1 MKYYNESPQ
10 VAYFKEKCEEL
21 ERKNAKLNECISNLE
36 KEVQEQSSFRRKELS
51 MYQDWRE
58 KLQSDCDEVNRA
70 IECFN
75 SLPWY
80 KRIFYKF
87 KE

>member
-1 MKYYNESPQ
+1 MKYYNENPQ
-10 VAYFKEKCEEL
+10 VAYLKEKCEEL
-21 ERKNAKLNECISNLE
+21 EKKNAKLNECIDDLE
-36 KEVQEQSSFRRKELS
+36 KEVQKQSSFRRKELS
-51 MYQDWRE
+51 MYQDWRK

-70 IECFN
+70 IEYFN